1 MKLLKEFRIFG
12 KDRVPVKGVT
22 PEQQKV
28 YEEQLKVRAKTG
40 RIVTIIVCVMN
51 IFVSGIV
58 ALTNMGWL
66 LIIAAAVGLFFAV
79 KGRNLGRILHVAVC
93 FLMALIGYS
102 VMLII
107 IMAGTEEY
115 ASVEM
120 LYKFMG
126 IYGVVSA
133 VYLLRSKHIGSWFEY
148 AGNYKARYLGKDLF
162 K

>member
-102 VMLII
+102 AANWII
-107 IMAGTEEY
+107 LDYTDIVVHVFYKETRD
-115 ASVEM
+115 
-120 LYKFMG
+120 LYKLEKLWSD
-126 IYGVVSA
+126 GVFVDIS
-133 VYLLRSKHIGSWFEY
+133 EY
-148 AGNYKARYLGKDLF
+148 IKPD
-162 K
+162 